1 VAMLKE
7 ERRNSPEILKSLTR
21 LDLYLHSLRLAGE
34 KLVLQAGETGS
45 GEPEDLLEKS
55 LQLANDCSGV
65 IHGLEQLLNGADL
78 RPWESA
84 VNRVDLAIR
93 RASRPG
99 TLTLGLV
106 NIWRVVEAG
115 DELVSSLAQKYG
127 YRRLMGNSEL
137 DAAESDETKGA
148 ELARLFEEYGNAMA
162 AEPEAV
168 GSAGPPFQFG
178 ILRWRGSQLFYVQRV
193 EDGVRWIELDPD
205 YEPQTLG
212 EEPDASESVQARTI
226 EGHQIELRLDLET
239 DDDEVNRYV
248 RSQRGNEYY
257 VSGYQVITEKGL
269 NRRQQ
274 RRRG

>member
-1 VAMLKE
+1 VAMVKE
-7 ERRNSPEILKSLTR
+7 EGRDSQEILKSLTR
-21 LDLYLHSLRLAGE
+21 LDLYLQSLRLAGE
-34 KLVLQAGETGS
+34 KLVPQAADPG
-45 GEPEDLLEKS
+45 PEDLDELLDKS
-55 LQLANDCSGV
+55 LQLANDCSMV
-65 IHGLEQLLNGADL
+65 IHGLEHLLQGPDTRL
-78 RPWESA
+78 WQSA

-93 RASRPG
+93 RASGAG
-99 TLTLGLV
+99 TLTLRLV
-106 NIWRVVEAG
+106 NIWRVVEAS
-115 DELVSSLAQKYG
+115 DEFVSSLAQKYG
-127 YRRLMGNSEL
+127 YTRLMGDPTL
-137 DAAESDETKGA
+137 DAGESEETKGA

-162 AEPEAV
+162 AKPEAAS
-168 GSAGPPFQFG
+168 SAAPPFEFG

-193 EDGVRWIELDPD
+193 EDGARWIELDPD
-205 YEPQTLG
+205 YEPQTVG

-239 DDDEVNRYV
+239 DDDEVADYV